1 MRPFNSTMLLTT
13 LHWPD
18 EVRSI
23 EELDVPTDDVE
34 IKPAE
39 RKMAEQLVASMTG
52 EFHPEQYRDEYR
64 EALMGVIEAKVGGE
78 APQPAAKTEPTKI
91 ADLMAALEA
100 SVSAAR
106 ETRRTGSAVT
116 AKAADADTRKAKAA
130 KAANEKPA
138 DEKPARRRKTA

>member
-1 MRPFNSTMLLTT
+1 MDHLGG
-13 LHWPD
+13 
-18 EVRSI
+18 VRGQS
-23 EELDVPTDDVE
+23 
-34 IKPAE
+34 
-39 RKMAEQLVASMTG
+39 
-52 EFHPEQYRDEYR
+52 R
-64 EALMGVIEAKVGGE
+64 EAHRGE

-116 AKAADADTRKAKAA
+116 AKAADADTRKGKAA